1 MLLSQNKDSCH
12 IALHLLAS
20 AVFEI
25 IIECSNTTN
34 KSRPVVFT
42 TERFNNITCVYQI
55 TAPQPHQ
62 DTVQQQPEGEQLAEV
77 D

>member
-1 MLLSQNKDSCH
+1 MRSQNKNSRH
-12 IALHLLAS
+12 IALDLLAGT
-20 AVFEI
+20 VFEI

-34 KSRPVVFT
+34 KSRPVVFA

-62 DTVQQQPEGEQLAEV
+62 DNVQQQREGEQLAEV